1 MWFRKLAG
9 IFASCLLLI
18 TVAQAQSVTPVVP
31 PREDHQFWN
40 ELQLI
45 KHVNEKQDV
54 VVIGVVRVGR
64 NWQLPVDERLGAG
77 YAFKLNKHLTIMPTY
92 IHVEYQPYPTRI
104 IHEERLVMNVTG
116 KFNLGQFAFTDRNL
130 IERRVRHGSADFT
143 VYRNRLQ
150 IDHPAH
156 IGEFKFRPFI
166 ADEIWASTQ
175 SRTLAQG
182 GGDFGWYRNR
192 ISVGISKQLSKHLLG
207 DFFLLYQHD
216 GLSRPGN
223 IPVVGTFLRY
233 TF

>member
-1 MWFRKLAG
+1 MLCRRLAVMLG
-9 IFASCLLLI
+9 CGFLFVII
-18 TVAQAQSVTPVVP
+18 AQAQTPTAVVP

-45 KHVNEKQDV
+45 KHVNEKQDL
-54 VVIGVVRVGR
+54 VVIGVVRIGR
-64 NWQLPVDERLGAG
+64 NWQRPVDERIGAG
-77 YAFKLNKHLTIMPTY
+77 YGFKLNKHLMIMPTY
-92 IHVEYQPYPTRI
+92 IHVEYQPYLTRV
-104 IHEERLVMNVTG
+104 IHEERLVLNVTG

-130 IERRVRHGSADFT
+130 IERRVRHSAADFT

-156 IGEFKFRPFI
+156 LGGFKFRPFI

-175 SRTLAQG
+175 SRTVAQG